1 MTKLSSPRWI
11 IWVSNREEDKLLDIH
26 STVETI
32 RVNELDEYVHE
43 VFICDPG
50 SGSYQD
56 ILNDPR
62 WGNGNGET
70 LVSKIDLSTQDWTS
84 RERKT
89 LEELEEF
96 RVWKENN
103 KTIPDTEKEIE
114 IRTETQTKEVGIL
127 DLHSLHSPTSEQ
139 LFRLKLDMFEK
150 DFVQNADREI
160 KAQIRRSADFFTCV
174 ELYSTL
180 WKEAGSPTDV
190 PAGNEPA

>member
-1 MTKLSSPRWI
+1 MTKLSTPRWI
-11 IWVSNREEDKLLDIH
+11 IWVSNREEDKLLGID

-56 ILNDPR
+56 ILNDPL
-62 WGNGNGET
+62 WGNKNSEI
-70 LVSKIDLSTQDWTS
+70 LVSKIDISTKEWNQME
-84 RERKT
+84 RET
-89 LEELEEF
+89 QQEMEEF

-103 KTIPDTEKEIE
+103 KTIPVTEKQIDV
-114 IRTETQTKEVGIL
+114 RVETKDKYIPIL

-150 DFVQNADREI
+150 EFVQNADREV
-160 KAQIRRSADFFTCV
+160 KAQIRRSDNFFTCV

-180 WKEAGSPTDV
+180 WKAAGSPTDV
-190 PAGNEPA
+190 PADSEPA

>member
-1 MTKLSSPRWI
+1 MNKLSSPRWI
-11 IWVSNREEDKLLDIH
+11 IWVSNREEDKLLEID
-26 STVETI
+26 STVETM
-32 RVNELDEYVHE
+32 RVNEYDEYVHE
-43 VFICDPG
+43 VFLCDPG

-62 WGNGNGET
+62 WGNKNGET
-70 LVSKIDLSTQDWTS
+70 LVSKIDISTQDWTS

-160 KAQIRRSADFFTCV
+160 KAQIRRSDNFFTCV

-180 WKEAGSPTDV
+180 WKDAGSPEHV
-190 PAGNEPA
+190 PSGNEPA

>member
-1 MTKLSSPRWI
+1 MNKLSSPRWI
-11 IWVSNREEDKLLDIH
+11 IWVSNREEDKLLEID
-26 STVETI
+26 STVETM
-32 RVNELDEYVHE
+32 RVNEYDEYVHE
-43 VFICDPG
+43 VFLCDPG

-62 WGNGNGET
+62 WGNGNAET
-70 LVSKIDLSTQDWTS
+70 LVSKIDISTKEWNQME
-84 RERKT
+84 RETQK
-89 LEELEEF
+89 EMEEF

-103 KTIPDTEKEIE
+103 KTIPQAEVVEVREKEVK
-114 IRTETQTKEVGIL
+114 TL
-127 DLHSLHSPTSEQ
+127 DPIMSLERFHSPTSEQ

-160 KAQIRRSADFFTCV
+160 KAQIRRSDNFFTCV

>member
-56 ILNDPR
+56 ILNDPL
-62 WGNGNGET
+62 WGNKNAET
-70 LVSKIDLSTQDWTS
+70 LVSKIDISTKEWNQME
-84 RERKT
+84 RET
-89 LEELEEF
+89 QQEMEEF

-103 KTIPDTEKEIE
+103 KTIPVTEKQIDVRVENSS
-114 IRTETQTKEVGIL
+114 RVRSWVTAKMHYKVGGLSTDMNDDNSGSIHAPEANWKSFL
-127 DLHSLHSPTSEQ
+127 DQGGFGTRPDNDT
-139 LFRLKLDMFEK
+139 RKND
-150 DFVQNADREI
+150 
-160 KAQIRRSADFFTCV
+160 
-174 ELYSTL
+174 
-180 WKEAGSPTDV
+180 
-190 PAGNEPA
+190 